1 MKKTFLLFGLFASAA
16 AFALQ
21 PSDKLSV
28 QDMSA
33 RVEAMRNFEW
43 NGNKHELVSY
53 VYPLYYTATA
63 NAEQALALEKKL
75 VEELISGQGNLRYK
89 MLLAQS
95 IEVSGIQESA
105 MALADAVIKASKS
118 EENRGWS
125 ERVISALGSAR
136 DKEATAALQKIFAA
150 APDYLKI
157 SALSALSARKEG
169 FKEAAGL
176 LNKQLSTGFK
186 DLSLSYAAVGA
197 LANIGGENSIKG
209 LAMAY
214 KSAKNPALKLA
225 ASTAYFT
232 AASQLDKPSASA
244 DAFSSEILSDKTANL
259 SSRLQAYAYKMK
271 TGKAPKPESRDFEL
285 LALDLLRK
293 NPNLPIPTFISFSNL
308 DEAGQMMLVQVLADR
323 GVGYDEII
331 KLNPKTPELA
341 EAIARAAAKM
351 GTQKDYAKLL
361 SFAPLFKDKR
371 QMRETAIYIADINGE
386 NKTQALSA
394 LQKGADASVSD
405 LISATLENLD
415 SSSAAEELIEQ
426 IKSGDTAQKLS
437 AIKTLASAQ
446 AKSSEIF
453 VALSGIY
460 PTIKDPS
467 VISAMQRVMVS
478 QSRLRCDEN
487 MLKAAVS
494 QFYATSDP
502 KIRAFFLRFAA
513 ETSSKSAAE
522 FLRMVYSKGMK
533 AEALR
538 EFAKWKNDSALNSLL
553 KLEKSANPAE
563 KAKIREVI
571 VSILTSNGLFDSP
584 VVKYISD
591 TATNEREKNLVTMLE
606 VPTFSG
612 NQFVDVGGGMKAISN
627 RGGEEVK
634 RAFDGNM
641 SSRWASNGNRE
652 PGIGFMVELPA
663 EEAVKGVEMLLGRS
677 TGDRVLG
684 PKVFVGDSPTN
695 LRKAKFKYTPA
706 SDKDVITFEKPEKC
720 KVICI
725 VNTGE
730 SGGFWSIYEFKLM
743 K

>member
-1 MKKTFLLFGLFASAA
+1 MKKTFLLLGLFASAA

-21 PSDKLSV
+21 PSDKPSV

-75 VEELISGQGNLRYK
+75 ASELISGQGNLRYK

-95 IEVSGIQESA
+95 LEISGIRESA

-125 ERVISALGSAR
+125 ERVISALGSAG
-136 DKEATAALQKIFAA
+136 DKDATAALQKIFAA

-157 SALSALSARKEG
+157 SALSALSGKKEG

-186 DLSLSYAAVGA
+186 NLPLSYAAVGA
-197 LANIGGENSIKG
+197 LANIGGENSMKG

-225 ASTAYFT
+225 VSTAYFT
-232 AASQLDKPSASA
+232 AASQLDKPSVSA

-293 NPNLPIPTFISFSNL
+293 NPNLPIPTFISFANL
-308 DEAGQMMLVQVLADR
+308 DEAGQTMLVQVLTDR

-361 SFAPLFKDKR
+361 SFAPLFKGKR
-371 QMRETAIYIADINGE
+371 QMREMAIYIADINGE

-394 LQKGADASVSD
+394 LQKGADASASD

-460 PTIKDPS
+460 PTVKDPS
-467 VISAMQRVMVS
+467 VVSAMQRVMVA

-513 ETSSKSAAE
+513 EASSKSAAE

-553 KLEKSANPAE
+553 KLEKSNPAD
-563 KAKIREVI
+563 KAKIREI
-571 VSILTSNGLFDSP
+571 MVSILTSNGLFDSP

-591 TATNEREKNLVTMLE
+591 TATNEREKNLITMLE
-606 VPTFSG
+606 VPTFGG

-634 RAFDGNM
+634 RAFDGDI

-663 EEAVKGVEMLLGRS
+663 EETVKGVEMFLGRS

-706 SDKDVITFEKPEKC
+706 PDKDVIAFEKPEKC

-730 SGGFWSIYEFKLM
+730 SGGFWSIHEFKLV